1 MTHDH
6 GDFEDGLGHY
16 PTLYMC
22 IYIYIYDRVL
32 FRLILKLRGILPLM
46 NVGFVIAFFGRI
58 L

>member
-22 IYIYIYDRVL
+22 IYIYDRVL